1 MRRLTVRVGNVLD
14 TQTGIVYSSRSAC
27 IEALGRDV
35 AVPMLRDRR
44 FKRLRVITVEE
55 KKKAMYK
62 KGEHACAMA
71 VVFLEGTVR
80 DIEIAA
86 RGGYSHDDFID
97 VVSSLT
103 TLREDLD
110 NFISNIDEAG
120 HYLGDKID
128 QETMRHEFQ
137 IDRADDI
144 RSMVQLL

>member
-1 MRRLTVRVGNVLD
+1 MGNVLD

-44 FKRLRVITVEE
+44 FKRLRIITMED
-55 KKKAMYK
+55 KKKAMYE

-71 VVFLEGTVR
+71 VIFLEGTVR

-86 RGGYSHDDFID
+86 RSGYTHDDFTD
-97 VVSSLT
+97 VVSSLKA
-103 TLREDLD
+103 LQEDLD
-110 NFISNIDEAG
+110 NFISNIGEAG
-120 HYLGDKID
+120 QYLGDQID

-137 IDRADDI
+137 LDIRADI
-144 RSMVQLL
+144 QSMVQRL

>member
-44 FKRLRVITVEE
+44 FKRLRIITMED
-55 KKKAMYK
+55 KKKAMYE

-71 VVFLEGTVR
+71 VIFLEGTVR

-86 RGGYSHDDFID
+86 RSGYTHDDFTD
-97 VVSSLT
+97 VVSSLKA
-103 TLREDLD
+103 LQEDLD
-110 NFISNIDEAG
+110 NFIPHIREAG
-120 HYLGDKID
+120 HYLGDQIEL
-128 QETMRHEFQ
+128 ETMRHEFQ
-137 IDRADDI
+137 IDRRDDI
-144 RSMVQLL
+144 QSMVQRL

>member
-1 MRRLTVRVGNVLD
+1 MD
-14 TQTGIVYSSRSAC
+14 
-27 IEALGRDV
+27 D
-35 AVPMLRDRR
+35 
-44 FKRLRVITVEE
+44 
-55 KKKAMYK
+55 KKKAMYEQ
-62 KGEHACAMA
+62 GEHDCAMA
-71 VVFLEGTVR
+71 VIFLEGTVR
-80 DIEIAA
+80 DIGAA
-86 RGGYSHDDFID
+86 SNGGYTHDDLMD

-110 NFISNIDEAG
+110 NFISNIGEAG

>member
-1 MRRLTVRVGNVLD
+1 MGNVLD

-55 KKKAMYK
+55 KKKAIYE

-86 RGGYSHDDFID
+86 RDGYSHDDFID

-110 NFISNIDEAG
+110 NFISNIGEAG
-120 HYLGDKID
+120 HYLGD
-128 QETMRHEFQ
+128 QVEMETHRHEFQ
-137 IDRADDI
+137 IDRGDDI
-144 RSMVQLL
+144 KSMVQRL

>member
-1 MRRLTVRVGNVLD
+1 MGNVLD

-44 FKRLRVITVEE
+44 FKRLRVITMTD
-55 KKKAMYK
+55 KKKAMYE

-86 RGGYSHDDFID
+86 RGGYTHDDFMD

-110 NFISNIDEAG
+110 NFILNIGEAG
-120 HYLGDKID
+120 HYLGDQID

>member
-1 MRRLTVRVGNVLD
+1 MTD
-14 TQTGIVYSSRSAC
+14 
-27 IEALGRDV
+27 
-35 AVPMLRDRR
+35 
-44 FKRLRVITVEE
+44 
-55 KKKAMYK
+55 KKKAMYE

-86 RGGYSHDDFID
+86 RGGYTHDDFMD

-110 NFISNIDEAG
+110 NFILNIGEAG
-120 HYLGDKID
+120 HYLGAQVDM
-128 QETMRHEFQ
+128 ETMRHEFQ